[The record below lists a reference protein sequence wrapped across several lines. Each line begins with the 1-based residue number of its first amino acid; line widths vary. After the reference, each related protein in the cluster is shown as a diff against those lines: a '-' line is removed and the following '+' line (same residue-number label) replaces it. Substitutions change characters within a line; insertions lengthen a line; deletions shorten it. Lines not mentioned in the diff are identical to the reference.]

1 MRKLL
6 AAFAAATVAVVLAMP
21 SIAHAAGP
29 SVDPNDD
36 KVTGG
41 ITYVRHDGG
50 TDATIQ
56 ACNDKD
62 LAAFGAFTQNN
73 EPFSV
78 VAPSNPNLVVTGWND
93 YCSDWMGLGFS
104 TDGGETWTDSLV
116 PGYPADTST
125 EGMTSPEFGR
135 TNNASDPVAAFNG
148 DGSMFYFGFLAYNG
162 FAGPKTNSD
171 AAVARYAVRDPSDP
185 AYQNY
190 PLDYLGTTQ
199 IGKGPAAANFNG
211 IFNDKDMIEV
221 DQTGGSH
228 DGNIYSCWTKF
239 PAFGTPTIRFRAS
252 SDGGQTYAPPVNLT
266 EGGAGQGCDITVE
279 ADGDVYV
286 IWRDFELSSSHK
298 NFGVSFARSTDGGL
312 SFSPDRKIRDL
323 VAYNPFDGAR
333 DCGDGVD
340 LCPSGFVFHRV
351 PLEPRITSDP
361 TGELPGVFAIYNAV
375 DPSTMVPTTT
385 TYTSAG
391 FGTGMVGR
399 SFVYVAR
406 SLNDGQTWTPV
417 KVDGVTA
424 DGHQYF
430 PDGDALAGRLAV
442 VWQDSR
448 EDPCYSAQLPV
459 DNTASATKCDD
470 HALNTYA
477 AVSTDGVTFGSSAVA
492 SSVGQMPQYEMFD
505 AASVPFL
512 GDYNWIDLIE
522 LGDGSLFGYLSWTD
536 NRDVVPGN
544 DPREATQDGFDVTG
558 WFTDAN
564 GNLARNF
571 NAGGYDQNIYG
582 NSVTIP

>member
-6 AAFAAATVAVVLAMP
+6 AALVAATVAVALALP
-21 SIAHAAGP
+21 SIANAAGL

-56 ACNDKD
+56 VCNDKD
-62 LAAFGAFTQNN
+62 PAAFGAFTQNN

-78 VAPSNPNLVVTGWND
+78 VDPSNPNLVVTGWND

-125 EGMTSPEFGR
+125 EGMASPEFGR
-135 TNNASDPVAAFNG
+135 TNNASDPVAAFSA

-185 AYQNY
+185 GYHGY

-199 IGKGPAAANFNG
+199 VGKGPAAANFLG

-221 DQTGGSH
+221 DQTGGPH
-228 DGNIYSCWTKF
+228 DGNVYSCWTKF
-239 PAFGTPTIRFRAS
+239 PANGTPTIRFRAS
-252 SDGGQTYAPPVNLT
+252 SDGAQTYAPPVNLT

-286 IWRDFELSSSHK
+286 IWRDFELNSSHK

-312 SFSPDRKIRDL
+312 TFSPDHKIRDL

-375 DPSTMVPTTT
+375 DPATMVPTTT

-406 SLNDGQTWTPV
+406 SINDGQTWTPV
-417 KVDGVTA
+417 KVDGITA

-430 PDGDALAGRLAV
+430 PDGDALGGRLAV

-448 EDPCYSAQLPV
+448 EDPCYSVQLPV

-477 AVSTDGVTFGSSAVA
+477 ALSTDGVNFGTSMLA
-492 SSVGQMPQYEMFD
+492 STVGQMPQYEMFD

-512 GDYNWIDLIE
+512 GDYNWIDLTE

-582 NSVTIP
+582 NSFTIP